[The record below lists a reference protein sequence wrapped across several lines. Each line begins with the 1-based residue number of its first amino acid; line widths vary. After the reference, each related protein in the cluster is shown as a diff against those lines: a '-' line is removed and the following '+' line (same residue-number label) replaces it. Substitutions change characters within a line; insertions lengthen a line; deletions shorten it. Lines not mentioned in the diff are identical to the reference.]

1 MSVQKTILS
10 VVLMT
15 FLLVLTAC
23 GGGSAPAAEA
33 PAQEA
38 APAAEAE
45 PTEAPAE
52 EAAADAE
59 PTEAPAE
66 EAVEEAAEAEPTA
79 APAEEGETEEAAGA
93 EAAAGFQTFVIDPAQ
108 STASFLVD
116 ETFLSGALD
125 KLGIAAGDYDIVGS
139 TDQIEGQ
146 LEIDAANAAVGT
158 GQFTVNVE
166 TLATDQSRRDRW
178 IRGDGAGFSIFP
190 TATYVITSVE
200 NAPDSYT
207 EGEEVSFQMTGDM
220 TIREVTAPLTFDVT
234 ATLQDGVLTG
244 RAFAETLM
252 TDWGIDPPNFANTL
266 SAENE
271 FAIEVNFVAN
281 AQ

>member
-1 MSVQKTILS
+1 MSAQKTILS

-15 FLLVLTAC
+15 FLLVLAAC

-45 PTEAPAE
+45 AEATEAPAE
-52 EAAADAE
+52 EA
-59 PTEAPAE
+59 
-66 EAVEEAAEAEPTA
+66 AAEAEPTA
-79 APAEEGETEEAAGA
+79 APAEEAAEAEPTAAPSEEGEAEEAAGA

-146 LEIDAANAAVGT
+146 LEIDAANAAVGA
-158 GQFTVNVE
+158 GQFSVNVE

-190 TATYVITSVE
+190 TATYVVTGVE

-266 SAENE
+266 RAENE